1 MQVVIV
7 SPLMRALETAAG
19 AFGDGPFKGS
29 GRPLMLAQ
37 TPEADERAGHCAVAC
52 PEGIP
57 FIAFE
62 GCRERLGVPLMPYFV
77 MVMKRN
83 LFGCKVE
90 VSDCPTRPG
99 LLLIALGEG
108 HLPLVVWTQMSE

>member
-7 SPLMRALETAAG
+7 SPLIRALETAAG

-37 TPEADERAGHCAVAC
+37 TPEGDERAGHCAVAC

-62 GCRERLGVPLMPYFV
+62 GCRERLGESQSKQVNAGPDL
-77 MVMKRN
+77 
-83 LFGCKVE
+83 
-90 VSDCPTRPG
+90 
-99 LLLIALGEG
+99 
-108 HLPLVVWTQMSE
+108 